1 MATILNPSCIRSC
14 VDLDAVIRQVS
25 SLLPSCCSPHASS
38 SVHAI
43 GTLRTNSCQCL
54 LAQGSSSARDKSVAQ
69 ARSLFG
75 SLVLLVFSPTLG
87 TSCGFGP
94 LLGERIGT
102 WLCGTVSLKLGI
114 PDLGLQLGCA
124 AAACLLHLLLGLQFL
139 FCYIFLAL
147 KSAHPTN
154 PGPGPRHPGWLDHPS
169 SRHLELR
176 TSRCFQC
183 CCARTSRGFR
193 TS

>member
-1 MATILNPSCIRSC
+1 MRGDRTEHAKPT
-14 VDLDAVIRQVS
+14 VAFGS
-25 SLLPSCCSPHASS
+25 SLS
-38 SVHAI
+38 
-43 GTLRTNSCQCL
+43 
-54 LAQGSSSARDKSVAQ
+54 RDKSCASPLLLQ
-69 ARSLFG
+69 ISCSLF
-75 SLVLLVFSPTLG
+75 FPALG

-102 WLCGTVSLKLGI
+102 WLCGIVSLKLGI

-139 FCYIFLAL
+139 FCCIFLAL